1 MTTITLSLPDNS
13 SSLYRRLYQEAGG
26 PGVPSSVS
34 SHSQVEKLGER
45 WTAVWLAP
53 ISTRPVCPLTDLQ
66 LSHFEPLCSRQTRKP
81 ECRRHVAQC
90 RHHWGYCVEAGG
102 WVTVIV
108 FLHVHFS
115 RREICVCTR
124 IDTCW
129 GWWPQTKAVV
139 CMHIFKTLRRIFMI
153 QLVFGGVCTQRTD
166 ATAGALVYLFKYTSQ
181 WVHRQ
186 RRTIRRTNCT
196 NVLRFRVK
204 TIMPKH
210 KQIYTSTHNE
220 KRTSIT
226 QMPLRHNRTL
236 VPQVHSIVLFVMQ
249 RCAGRRV
256 C

>member
-115 RREICVCTR
+115 RREICVCAHGLTHAEVGDHKQRLSYACVSSKLCAASLWYNLYLEACVHNVPTR
-124 IDTCW
+124 
-129 GWWPQTKAVV
+129 
-139 CMHIFKTLRRIFMI
+139 
-153 QLVFGGVCTQRTD
+153 QLVHWSIFLNIRPSGCTDNGGQYGGQIARMFC
-166 ATAGALVYLFKYTSQ
+166 
-181 WVHRQ
+181 
-186 RRTIRRTNCT
+186 
-196 NVLRFRVK
+196 VL
-204 TIMPKH
+204 
-210 KQIYTSTHNE
+210 E
-220 KRTSIT
+220 LKR
-226 QMPLRHNRTL
+226 
-236 VPQVHSIVLFVMQ
+236 
-249 RCAGRRV
+249 
-256 C
+256 